1 MRMNNIR
8 PYNPEEKSF
17 GEGIQYLCD
26 DKGRDFYQTR
36 SKFTKKY
43 VVLFDSFGVV
53 RCATESKNL
62 VLTQPHGLSIVDIN
76 VLPEGFDLFD
86 KTWIFD
92 GKKLFQVDVDPSVP
106 TSIRK
111 EEAYKKLNYLIV
123 PLQDAVDLGEATDEE
138 VEKYN
143 ALRKL
148 RVKLNRISDDTPA
161 GDVDWTEFTAA

>member
-8 PYNPEEKSF
+8 PYTPEVKTF

-26 DKGRDFYQTR
+26 EDGRDFYETR

-62 VLTQPHGLSIVDIN
+62 PLTQPHGLSIVDMN
-76 VLPEGFDLFD
+76 VLPEGFDFFD

-92 GKKLFQVDVDPSVP
+92 GKKLTQVDIDPSVP
-106 TSIRK
+106 TSTRK
-111 EEAYKKLNYLIV
+111 EDAYRKLNYLIV
-123 PLQDAVDLGEATDEE
+123 PLQDAVDLGEATEEE

-143 ALRKL
+143 TLRKL
-148 RVKLNRISDDTPA
+148 RIKLMRISDDTPA
-161 GDVDWTEFTAA
+161 SEVDWSEFNL